1 MCAGES
7 HVGLCVSPDGD
18 DVFVDM
24 QGGLPVKKPVKL
36 SLFAGS
42 RITHLASL
50 CFWVSL
56 FSMEVTSS
64 TGSLGENF
72 ALH

>member
-42 RITHLASL
+42 RISTLASL
-50 CFWVSL
+50 GNWITLLLLLCASTEAHWVT
-56 FSMEVTSS
+56 F
-64 TGSLGENF
+64 
-72 ALH
+72 